1 MKFRDWFSIKGI
13 RSEMK
18 KVTWLSKKDLFKNS
32 ATVLA
37 FCVVMGLF
45 FFGSDAVIALIM
57 RMLGLN

>member
-32 ATVLA
+32 STVLM
-37 FCVVMGLF
+37 FCVVVGLF
-45 FFGSDAVIALIM
+45 FFGSDALIAIIM
-57 RMLGLN
+57 KMLGLN